1 MSLYLQRIQLRNFR
15 TFGHFDLDLAGAPGV
30 VIITGPNGLGKSSFF
45 DAIEWGLTS
54 EVKHFERYLSRGN
67 TEADYLTRE
76 GAERF
81 SHAVNLSFS
90 DGHQVE
96 REGNRNGPSGT
107 SDQDLKSLLVSP
119 GWGQQ
124 VDSLS
129 TYLALTHFL
138 GQGSQQRFMSREAP
152 EQWNA
157 LRVPSGVE
165 RLEHIRKRL
174 RGRSAT
180 LALKRKAE
188 TAALE
193 LSRHEDRLAQWDA
206 LIERLRRQEGR
217 TEAAGAIPRDQIIR
231 GAEGL
236 NRRLSLVAD
245 GAMAHPAVDLEQFL
259 TELRTRIVDAN
270 KAIEAAESR
279 LMQLARIPE
288 QHTNLS
294 SRQSAASASLVTLR
308 AAKIE
313 SEEALSALE
322 ASVEILDRNWRDIS
336 KRGQRLRERMA
347 TLLGAQTD
355 LDEAAAAARR
365 RITLGEKNSEIEAS
379 IAELRLECSKADE
392 ELAALQSARSAL
404 AVAEERH
411 SAALALV
418 VDSAKLSVLEDRLS
432 DALLQQDRA
441 VGDEPEL
448 SESEYAELEVVARS
462 LVESRRLELEERR
475 DRAGAISSALA
486 TISAHLGEHDTNCPL
501 CKSHFDVGELKKLA
515 ELSAREADEGLPVA
529 QTRLDDAQAKLSF
542 AQSQRAAAVGALAE
556 IDDAAQEVD
565 NAQSALD
572 ALRNELFARL
582 ELMDSVSD
590 IAAVAAAR
598 LGEWEIRLDSA
609 RRALASMEIGAV
621 EMQHKR
627 NHCFERLQQLEADV
641 TDVRT
646 EIARA
651 ISDLAGAERRF
662 QVRGGEEGL
671 SPENVPALLAKVQ
684 ADIDEVDA
692 AQEAARR
699 LNAVELQVLSES
711 KAENLRL
718 GGALAE
724 QEQTWAEF
732 EKQITELTGMW
743 SSHGLLP
750 PPAQAVFEHKLAELS
765 SRRFDLS
772 AIESE
777 RQRLVAAL
785 EFTSGQEEL
794 DNLRGMVSAQ
804 IGTGSVETTRANM
817 EAAVAAAR
825 SHASRIQVAREAIH
839 RLAERLQDEADS
851 FSDQFLRPLN
861 ELIGAFNDALLTSPG
876 TSVFFNADYFADRT
890 EFSARI
896 RRRAQDGGSSE
907 IRNLNPQLIL
917 SEGQLAANGFSILC
931 SASVSYPWSR
941 WRALLLD
948 DPLQHN
954 DVIHSAAFT
963 DVMRNLVELEGYQV
977 LMSSH
982 DRAETEF
989 VERKFSAAGLP
1000 CTVVQLI
1007 SAAPGGVSYE
1017 VRNNAAAS
1025 EIIQGYRMQHSVEQN
1040 DNSADNWRFHN

>member
-15 TFGHFDLDLAGAPGV
+15 TFGSFDLELAGVPGL

-76 GAERF
+76 GAEQF
-81 SHAVNLSFS
+81 SHAVSLSFS

-96 REGNRNGPSGT
+96 REGNPNGPSGT
-107 SDQDLKSLLVSP
+107 SDPDLKSLLVSP

-124 VDSLS
+124 VDNLS

-206 LIERLRRQEGR
+206 LIERLRRQEGKA
-217 TEAAGAIPRDQIIR
+217 EAAGAIPRGEIIR
-231 GAEGL
+231 EVQDL
-236 NRRLSLVAD
+236 NRRLSLVTD
-245 GAMAHPAVDLEQFL
+245 GAIAHPAVDLEQYL
-259 TELRTRIVDAN
+259 TELRIRIVDAN
-270 KAIEAAESR
+270 KAIEVAESR
-279 LMQLARIPE
+279 LMQLVRIPE

-294 SRQSAASASLVTLR
+294 SRQSAASASLVALR

-313 SEEALSALE
+313 SEEALTARE
-322 ASVEILDRNWRDIS
+322 ASVEILDRNWREIS

-347 TLLGAQTD
+347 TLIGAQTD
-355 LDEAAAAARR
+355 LNEASEATQRQ
-365 RITLGEKNSEIEAS
+365 ITLVEKNSEIEAS
-379 IAELRLECSKADE
+379 IAELRLECSKADDE
-392 ELAALQSARSAL
+392 IAALQSARA
-404 AVAEERH
+404 AVAIAEERH
-411 SAALALV
+411 SAAQALV
-418 VDSAKLSVLEDRLS
+418 IESAKLSVLEGRLL

-441 VGDEPEL
+441 VNDEPEL
-448 SESEYAELEVVARS
+448 SESEYEELEVVARS
-462 LVESRRLELEERR
+462 LVDSRRLELEERR
-475 DRAGAISSALA
+475 ERAGIISSALA
-486 TISAHLGEHDTNCPL
+486 TISAHLGDHDTNCPL
-501 CKSHFDVGELKKLA
+501 CKSHFPVGELKKLA
-515 ELSAREADEGLPVA
+515 EFSAKEADEGLPVA
-529 QTRLDDAQAKLSF
+529 QARLDEAQVALEF
-542 AQSQRAAAVGALAE
+542 AQNQRAAAVRAVAE
-556 IDDAAQEVD
+556 IDDATHEVD
-565 NAQSALD
+565 DAQTALD
-572 ALRNELFARL
+572 TLRNELFARL
-582 ELMDSVSD
+582 ELMDSASD
-590 IAAVAAAR
+590 IAAVATDR
-598 LGEWEIRLDSA
+598 LGEREAMLDAA
-609 RRALASMEIGAV
+609 RRALASMEVGAV

-627 NHCFERLQQLEADV
+627 NQCHERLQQFEADV
-641 TDVRT
+641 AELRN

-651 ISDLAGAERRF
+651 ISDLAGSERRF

-671 SPENVPALLAKVQ
+671 SPESVPAMLAKVQ

-692 AQEAARR
+692 AQKTAHG
-699 LNAVELQVLSES
+699 LHAVELQVLSAS
-711 KAENLRL
+711 KVEDMRL
-718 GGALAE
+718 SGALAE
-724 QEQTWAEF
+724 QEQAWAEF
-732 EKQITELTGMW
+732 EKQITELTNMW
-743 SSHGLLP
+743 SSHGLMP
-750 PPAQAVFEHKLAELS
+750 PPAQAVFERKLAELG
-765 SRRFDLS
+765 SRRFDLN

-785 EFTSGQEEL
+785 EATTGREEL
-794 DNLRGMVSAQ
+794 DNLRGMVATQ
-804 IGTGSVETTRANM
+804 IGTGSVETNRTAIV
-817 EAAVAAAR
+817 AAVTAAR
-825 SHASRIQVAREAIH
+825 SQAARIQAAHEAIR

-896 RRRAQDGGSSE
+896 RRRAQDGGAPE
-907 IRNLNPQLIL
+907 VRNLNPQLIL

-1017 VRNNAAAS
+1017 VRNNTAAS
-1025 EIIQGYRMQHSVEQN
+1025 EILQSYRMRQAVQHN
-1040 DNSADNWRFHN
+1040 DNSADHRLFRN